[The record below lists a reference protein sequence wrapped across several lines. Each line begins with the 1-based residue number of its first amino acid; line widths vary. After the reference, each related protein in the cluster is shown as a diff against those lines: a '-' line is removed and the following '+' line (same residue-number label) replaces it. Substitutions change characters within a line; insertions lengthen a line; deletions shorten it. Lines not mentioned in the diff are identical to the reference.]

1 MDTTG
6 NSGGTPGFGRMLVV
20 LDASADAESAVGFVE
35 GAAGRFGTVASFVE
49 VAEQTARH
57 RGERV
62 ARSIRRG
69 HQATTCLVSGPTQGA
84 RNRLLADC
92 IAESA
97 RQSDADVIVLGLDHR
112 RLAHHRLAAS
122 LRSRLA
128 SATDL
133 PVLVAPGAANGRTPE
148 PGAGGAT
155 VTPGEKAEPAGTGRL
170 AHV

>member
-20 LDASADAESAVGFVE
+20 LDASADAESAVGLVE
-35 GAAGRFGTVASFVE
+35 GATGRFGTVASFVE

-62 ARSIRRG
+62 APSIRRG
-69 HQATTCLVSGPTQGA
+69 RHATTSLVSGPTRGA
-84 RNRLLADC
+84 RNRLLADR

-97 RQSDADVIVLGLDHR
+97 RQSGADVIVLGLDHR

-133 PVLVAPGAANGRTPE
+133 PVLVAPGAASGRTGE
-148 PGAGGAT
+148 PGAGGPT
-155 VTPGEKAEPAGTGRL
+155 VAPSQEAEAAGTGRL